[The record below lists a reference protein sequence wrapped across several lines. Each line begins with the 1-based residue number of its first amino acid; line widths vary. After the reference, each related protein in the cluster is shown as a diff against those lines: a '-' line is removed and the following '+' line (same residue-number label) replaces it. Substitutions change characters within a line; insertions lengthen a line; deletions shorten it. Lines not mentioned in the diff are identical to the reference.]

1 MTKHR
6 LTFGMESAAV
16 LGLLVLAAAAGGCDT
31 GVPSSPEPGIFRLEL
46 QRDISATTSIRVAG
60 NQFVL
65 GNDTTRAALRITLT
79 DARAYRDTNY
89 AELTRN
95 LRTVEEA
102 DATLNVLEDSQTE
115 ATKTYTLYESFL
127 PPAEYDSLRLTV
139 SPERFTVAS
148 SGKVFSGFNFSGNG
162 DGLQLRPGLS
172 GASTF
177 PRDTTTTFFPF
188 RVRSNDT
195 TVVRLKIDPLGS
207 LNRVVDQYHFA
218 PAMQVSDVTLREG
231 EANPAGG

>member
-65 GNDTTRAALRITLT
+65 GNDTTRAALQITLT

-115 ATKTYTLYESFL
+115 ATKTYTLYEMDIEFIVNDEIT
-127 PPAEYDSLRLTV
+127 ATDYRAIRDFVQAYRGT
-139 SPERFTVAS
+139 
-148 SGKVFSGFNFSGNG
+148 N
-162 DGLQLRPGLS
+162 LS
-172 GASTF
+172 
-177 PRDTTTTFFPF
+177 
-188 RVRSNDT
+188 
-195 TVVRLKIDPLGS
+195 
-207 LNRVVDQYHFA
+207 
-218 PAMQVSDVTLREG
+218 
-231 EANPAGG
+231 